1 MLYKSKRCELQSK
14 AREVLLTWARA
25 GAYRDRAVRY
35 LRLAHLAS
43 DRNVRNRF
51 NAIARH
57 YRELAEIERRVANG
71 RVANERVP
79 HNHQLQN
86 TINRSH
92 SRPRHPFAFVLLAII
107 SGATTTVFFDLA
119 HAGDCLPA
127 PNSPAPKGSHWYYHL
142 NRATQQKCW
151 YVRSSETQQPQHA
164 TAQTT
169 SADTAVPSTSAG
181 QTDFSADRDIR
192 GPSRPVETSTKAIQD
207 PVSNTT
213 PNNSASQIAPRED
226 TIPPASQERTSSGPG
241 VEATTPTAVVWPDPP
256 PTAPAIKVREADA
269 MPTDAALDPVSV
281 SGNTDNAAPNGDR
294 TSKFEIPIIVFPAL
308 AIGLVVIGFGTR
320 LVRKAGAH
328 RAQIVEGTEADTI
341 ADQGQDE
348 WFNDRRAYSSTIEEH
363 DLQPF
368 VRAVSGHGPSEH
380 TPAPVQTTSDISTR
394 QARLAQLREDIDRRL
409 RWSFLAEAQQQR
421 QHVTSSARAEE
432 TGWGNDVD
440 VPHDVPHSVGSY
452 PKGPRNYP
460 TMTSR
465 DRASAARGQRR
476 MTSEHPTT
484 RVACEG
490 SGPIAVAC
498 RTSLRRRN
506 SNHVG

>member
-25 GAYRDRAVRY
+25 GAYRDRAIRY

-57 YRELAEIERRVANG
+57 YRELAEIERRVAN
-71 RVANERVP
+71 ERAP
-79 HNHQLQN
+79 HNHQSQN
-86 TINRSH
+86 TINQSH
-92 SRPRHPFAFVLLAII
+92 SRPRHSFAFVLLAII
-107 SGATTTVFFDLA
+107 SGATTTVSFDLA

-151 YVRSSETQQPQHA
+151 YVRSSETQQPQHT

-169 SADTAVPSTSAG
+169 AADTAVPSTSAG
-181 QTDFSADRDIR
+181 QTDSTADRDIR
-192 GPSRPVETSTKAIQD
+192 GPSRPVETSTTI
-207 PVSNTT
+207 

-281 SGNTDNAAPNGDR
+281 SGDTDNAAPNGDR

-328 RAQIVEGTEADTI
+328 RAQFVEGTEADTI
-341 ADQGQDE
+341 ADQKRDE

-368 VRAVSGHGPSEH
+368 VRAVVVTDRRNIRLPLFKPLATLVH
-380 TPAPVQTTSDISTR
+380 
-394 QARLAQLREDIDRRL
+394 ARLG
-409 RWSFLAEAQQQR
+409 WHSCGK
-421 QHVTSSARAEE
+421 TSIEGCGGHFRKKRNSK
-432 TGWGNDVD
+432 
-440 VPHDVPHSVGSY
+440 GS
-452 PKGPRNYP
+452 
-460 TMTSR
+460 TSR
-465 DRASAARGQRR
+465 PSIGPCGRDGLGQ
-476 MTSEHPTT
+476 
-484 RVACEG
+484 
-490 SGPIAVAC
+490 
-498 RTSLRRRN
+498 
-506 SNHVG
+506 

>member
-25 GAYRDRAVRY
+25 GAYRDRAIRY

-57 YRELAEIERRVANG
+57 YRELAEIERRVAN
-71 RVANERVP
+71 ERAP
-79 HNHQLQN
+79 HNHQSQN
-86 TINRSH
+86 TINQSH
-92 SRPRHPFAFVLLAII
+92 SRPRHSFAFVLLAII
-107 SGATTTVFFDLA
+107 SGATTTVSFDLA

-151 YVRSSETQQPQHA
+151 YVRSSETQQPQHT

-169 SADTAVPSTSAG
+169 AADTAVPSTSAG
-181 QTDFSADRDIR
+181 QTDSTADRDIR

-213 PNNSASQIAPRED
+213 PNNSASQIAPREV

-328 RAQIVEGTEADTI
+328 RAQFVEGTEADTI
-341 ADQGQDE
+341 ADQKRDE

-368 VRAVSGHGPSEH
+368 VRAVSDHGPSEH
-380 TPAPVQTTSDISTR
+380 TAAPVQTTSDISTR

-409 RWSFLAEAQQQR
+409 RWSFPAEAQQQR
-421 QHVTSSARAEE
+421 QHVT
-432 TGWGNDVD
+432 
-440 VPHDVPHSVGSY
+440 P
-452 PKGPRNYP
+452 
-460 TMTSR
+460 
-465 DRASAARGQRR
+465 
-476 MTSEHPTT
+476 
-484 RVACEG
+484 
-490 SGPIAVAC
+490 
-498 RTSLRRRN
+498 
-506 SNHVG
+506 